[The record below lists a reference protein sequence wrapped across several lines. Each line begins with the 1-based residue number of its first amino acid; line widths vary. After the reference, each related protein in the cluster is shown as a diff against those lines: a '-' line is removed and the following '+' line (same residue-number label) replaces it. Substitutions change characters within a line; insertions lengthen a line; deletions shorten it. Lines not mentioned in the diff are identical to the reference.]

1 MVSAKL
7 ESNVLYLVGASLVT
21 NAALFL
27 VNVLLAN
34 RLSPGDYG
42 TFTLMFSIVTMYI
55 AASELGISQGTIKFV
70 SEHLSL
76 GRREE
81 VRDHVTGFLA
91 VTVTVACGFLALF
104 YMTLPLWAHAYPAIT
119 AAQLALLA
127 LAILPYPVVRYL
139 NGVTDGYQ
147 RMGYAFVFSV
157 VREPVKLLLLVA
169 AALLVTLTVKVA
181 VTVFVVTAYLTLLA
195 SLFIY
200 CLFARQEALPLFAS
214 PKGRVIFDRQKAG
227 YFLSLYVT
235 FLVFWTYP
243 NILYLLV
250 GGYLNPAAVAGFSVS
265 YMLNSVVWVLL
276 LPLLDSLFPFV
287 SSLFRHEAQ
296 LRLELG
302 KVSRLLWAAMAILFL
317 WVVMTHLLGAFFLS
331 RIYGRSYG
339 DYSPIL
345 YLLALAAYF
354 EGFRVVLDPVL
365 KGTRH
370 ARGLL
375 FVEAGRVAAVVLCA
389 PLLIGGFLAS
399 FCWLLVFASATTS
412 LVKTF
417 LVWRLL
423 GLNLFLP
430 FTGAAAAMLGF
441 HILR

>member
-1 MVSAKL
+1 MVRPKL
-7 ESNVLYLVGASLVT
+7 ESNVLHLVGASLVT

-27 VNVLLAN
+27 VNILLAN
-34 RLSPGDYG
+34 RLSPGEYG

-70 SEHLSL
+70 SERLSL
-76 GRREE
+76 GRKDE
-81 VRDHVTGFLA
+81 VKDHVTTFLA
-91 VTVTVACGFLALF
+91 VTVAVTCGFLALF
-104 YMTLPLWAHAYPAIT
+104 YMTLPLWVHGYPAIT
-119 AAQLALLA
+119 KAQLAFLA

-147 RMGYAFVFSV
+147 RMGYAFTFAL
-157 VREPVKLLLLVA
+157 VREPVKLLLLLL
-169 AALLVTLTVKVA
+169 AALLAALTVTMTVI
-181 VTVFVVTAYLTLLA
+181 VFVVSAYLTLLG
-195 SLFIY
+195 SLCIY
-200 CLFARQEALPLFAS
+200 RTFARQEALPLFAS
-214 PKGRVIFDRQKAG
+214 PKGPVIFDRQKAG

-250 GGYLNPAAVAGFSVS
+250 GRHLNPEAVAGFSVS

-296 LRLELG
+296 LRLEFG

-317 WVVMTHLLGAFFLS
+317 WVLGTHFFGTLLLA

-339 DYSPIL
+339 NYGPIL

-354 EGFRVVLDPVL
+354 EGFRVVLDPIL

-370 ARGLL
+370 AKGLL
-375 FVEAGRVAAVVLCA
+375 VVEAGRVATVVLCA
-389 PLLIGGFLAS
+389 PLFIGGSLVS
-399 FCWLLVFASATTS
+399 FGWLLVAASGLTS

-417 LVWRLL
+417 LAWRLL
-423 GLNLFLP
+423 GLNLFFP
-430 FTGAAAAMLGF
+430 CACAAAAMMVF
-441 HILR
+441 HFLR